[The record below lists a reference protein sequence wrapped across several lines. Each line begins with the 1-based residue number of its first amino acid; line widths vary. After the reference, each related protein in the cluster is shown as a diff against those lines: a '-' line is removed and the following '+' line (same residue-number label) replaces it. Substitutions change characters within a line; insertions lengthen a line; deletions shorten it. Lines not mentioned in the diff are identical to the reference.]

1 MAVVDGQRGTPVLR
15 EPNPDRGP
23 LRKQSAAP
31 LLTPVPDPADES
43 SERTLTPQGVRT
55 RLMVADAV
63 AGLVG
68 VLSMTGALLA
78 LGHFSR
84 TTAMAHLALAA
95 ASTPAFVIGAL
106 SSRLYQARANAR
118 VIEELSNIVR
128 CTIVGALWMELIAY
142 LIGVDGFSHVW
153 VVLVSASIATSIAI
167 ERLVARRVF
176 ARLRTNERLRRRI
189 VIVGTDSR
197 AVELMQQ
204 FNRDP
209 SLGYE
214 VLGFVGNRGDVAG
227 NKVIGSIEQLERVL
241 ERYGASGV
249 LISPSS
255 IPDGQVNTMT
265 RRLTDAGYHVMLSS
279 ALWDIDIA
287 RIRPQMVDGRTMIY
301 VEPVAR
307 SGATV
312 VAKRVF
318 DIAFASSLLLISAPL
333 LLVSALAIKLTSPG
347 PVLFRQTRVGRN
359 GVPFT
364 MVKLRT
370 MVADAEIRKS
380 ELQSLNEADG
390 PLFKIKDDPRI
401 TRVGRILRQYSID
414 ELPQLTSVLTGA
426 MSMVGPRPALPDEVE
441 RWDDITT
448 ERLRV
453 LPGLTGLWQVS
464 GRSDTSFESYRRLD
478 LFYVD
483 NWSLSH
489 DIRICARTVG
499 VVLTSRGAQ

>member
-1 MAVVDGQRGTPVLR
+1 MAVVDEQHGAPVLR
-15 EPNPDRGP
+15 DRNPDRGP
-23 LRKQSAAP
+23 LRERTAAP
-31 LLTPVPDPADES
+31 LLTPVPDPADDS
-43 SERTLTPQGVRT
+43 SERTLTPQAVRT
-55 RLMVADAV
+55 RLMMADAA
-63 AGLVG
+63 AGFVG
-68 VLSMTGALLA
+68 VLAMTGWLLA
-78 LGHFSR
+78 FGYFAR
-84 TTAMAHLALAA
+84 TTAMAHVALAA
-95 ASTPAFVIGAL
+95 ASTPAFVVGAL
-106 SSRLYQARANAR
+106 SNRLYQARANAR
-118 VIEELSNIVR
+118 ITEELSNIVR

-142 LIGVDGFSHVW
+142 LIGVDGFSHLW

-167 ERLVARRVF
+167 ERLIARRIF
-176 ARLRTNERLRRRI
+176 ARLRSNARLRRRI

-197 AVELMQQ
+197 AVELMQM
-204 FNRDP
+204 FNHDP

-249 LISPSS
+249 VVSPSS
-255 IPDGQVNTMT
+255 IPDGQVNAMT

-287 RIRPQMVDGRTMIY
+287 RIRPQVVDGRTMIY
-301 VEPVAR
+301 VEPIAR
-307 SGATV
+307 SGAPV

-318 DIAFASSLLLISAPL
+318 DIAFASALLIISAPL
-333 LLVSALAIKLTSPG
+333 LLASAIAIKLTSPG
-347 PVLFRQTRVGRN
+347 PVFFRQTRVGRN
-359 GVPFT
+359 GAPFT

-370 MVADAEIRKS
+370 MVADAEVRKS
-380 ELQSLNEADG
+380 ELQSMNEADG

-401 TRVGRILRQYSID
+401 TRVGRFLRRYSID
-414 ELPQLTSVLTGA
+414 ELPQLVSVLTGA

-441 RWDDITT
+441 RWDDATT

-464 GRSDTSFESYRRLD
+464 GRSETSFESYRRLD

-483 NWSLSH
+483 NWSLTH
-489 DIRICARTVG
+489 DVRICARTIG
-499 VVLTSRGAQ
+499 VVITSRGAS